1 MSSTARFCKVTFHE
15 IHRADLNT
23 LLVDWRHRMGPVR
36 RPNQGWSHA
45 LLHDGIPLA
54 AVVTDRLIRQRAAG
68 FDRS

>member
-1 MSSTARFCKVTFHE
+1 MSSAARFCKVTFHE
-15 IHRADLNT
+15 IHHAYLNT
-23 LLVDWRHRMGPVR
+23 LLVDCRHRMGPVC

-54 AVVTDRLIRQRAAG
+54 KIVTDRLIRQRAAG